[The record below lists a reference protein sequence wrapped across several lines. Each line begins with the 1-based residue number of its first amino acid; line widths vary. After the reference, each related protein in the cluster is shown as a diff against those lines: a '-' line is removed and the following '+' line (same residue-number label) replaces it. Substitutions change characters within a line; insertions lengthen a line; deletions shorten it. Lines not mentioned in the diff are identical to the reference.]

1 MYNAGKEVVFS
12 CTSSSRFD
20 SSVWRSRLQIR
31 YDVAVRV
38 LFSKF
43 PLRLSRAC
51 LGKSSCFAY
60 IHWRKKDAFL
70 HRDRAAACASLR
82 LRFPDDDNRR
92 SCRLRRMK
100 LTKTIAYID
109 IAQTFVFD

>member
-51 LGKSSCFAY
+51 LGNYSFFAY
-60 IHWRKKDAFL
+60 IHWRKKDAFCTVIA
-70 HRDRAAACASLR
+70 RPPAPPYASLMMTTAA
-82 LRFPDDDNRR
+82 P
-92 SCRLRRMK
+92 
-100 LTKTIAYID
+100 AG
-109 IAQTFVFD
+109 